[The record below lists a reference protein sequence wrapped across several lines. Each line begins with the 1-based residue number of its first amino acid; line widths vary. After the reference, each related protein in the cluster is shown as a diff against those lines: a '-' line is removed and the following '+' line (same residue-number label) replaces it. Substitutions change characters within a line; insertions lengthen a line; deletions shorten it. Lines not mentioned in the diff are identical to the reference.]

1 MSPVGTVSFPPV
13 NPSRAASFTACAKS
27 QHISR
32 ARIKRPGRELS
43 VVDLGS
49 QERPWAKFRSKI
61 SSAAAKSAY
70 AACLHHGDALARQS
84 SIAGLPGATAPSRQ
98 PVLWHRVPV
107 LTGKSE
113 PDELAMARK
122 APPGTWVVTNR
133 VGPVRPTGYL
143 NWLAFAE
150 GRQDRPGSAG

>member
-1 MSPVGTVSFPPV
+1 MT
-13 NPSRAASFTACAKS
+13 R
-27 QHISR
+27 R
-32 ARIKRPGRELS
+32 
-43 VVDLGS
+43 
-49 QERPWAKFRSKI
+49 
-61 SSAAAKSAY
+61 
-70 AACLHHGDALARQS
+70 CLHHGDALAAQEFDRPLS
-84 SIAGLPGATAPSRQ
+84 GDEAAPSRQ

-113 PDELAMARK
+113 PDQLAMARK
-122 APPGTWVVTNR
+122 APPGTWVVPNR